1 MALSVVLTQNI
12 VRDFFDAKDTKAYD
26 IFNKI
31 KKSVEWKGPEYV
43 ATLFDLCDYTGW
55 SPELVMFA
63 VYVTKKDAVEFFGNA
78 IVNKNKTI
86 AINSKYGGKAVLSVP
101 SEQEMENEIEH
112 LHITDNG
119 ITKKAK
125 KKAFKKF

>member
-1 MALSVVLTQNI
+1 MSLSVVLTQDI
-12 VRDFFDAKDTKAYD
+12 VRDLYGVKETKAYE

-31 KKSVEWKGPEYV
+31 KKSVEWKGEEYI
-43 ATLFDLCDYTGW
+43 ATLFDFCDYTGW

-63 VYVTKKDAVEFFGNA
+63 VYATKNDAVEFFGNA
-78 IVNKNKTI
+78 IVNKNKSI
-86 AINSKYGGKAVLSVP
+86 AINSKYGGNAVLSVP
-101 SEQEMENEIEH
+101 SEKEMENEIEH
-112 LHITDNG
+112 LQITENG